1 MNTTVVEIGAGI
13 EPNLSGRIRRTND
26 PDIPEQSVNGVI
38 NQHSIFIT
46 PKIHVLHHAERKR
59 KGTSLCLL
67 LLFNRDKCSVVI
79 NLGAQ
84 S

>member
-13 EPNLSGRIRRTND
+13 ETDLSGRIRRTND
-26 PDIPEQSVNGVI
+26 TDIPEQGINGVI

-67 LLFNRDKCSVVI
+67 LLFNRDECSVVI